1 MDHMQSALDTIDNA
15 DLICFVLSGKKGKS
29 IMVEDGHHTNK
40 SAERL
45 LPHSSSLKLLAPYA
59 ARAGTPR

>member
-1 MDHMQSALDTIDNA
+1 MDNMQSALGTIDNA
-15 DLICFVLSGKKGKS
+15 DLISFVLSGKTGRS

-45 LPHSSSLKLLAPYA
+45 LPHPSSLKLLAPYA
-59 ARAGTPR
+59 AAS